1 MISETT
7 IQDSAPEQNEEE
19 QSGNGIVYV
28 LTNPAMPGIVK
39 IGRTQSDLGS
49 RLSQLYSTGV
59 PVPFECAKGRDG
71 R

>member
-1 MISETT
+1 MTDETL
-7 IQDSAPEQNEEE
+7 EQGQEEN
-19 QSGNGIVYV
+19 SDMGIVYV

-39 IGRTQSDLGS
+39 IGKTHASLGS

-59 PVPFECAKGRDG
+59 PVPFECVKGRDG